1 MTADSVILLR
11 SGCRS
16 RMTRVGDIVTIDVS
30 GNYMTIKLSN
40 EDAPVVVRGSLKRCL
55 QKLSADLF
63 FMAGRGCAVNSLHVD
78 RVDAAARNIVLRMK
92 NGREIVMSRKQSR
105 LFGRRFVL

>member
-11 SGCRS
+11 SGSRS

-30 GNYMTIKLSN
+30 GNDMTIKLSN

-55 QKLSADLF
+55 EKLPADLF
-63 FMAGRGCAVNSLHVD
+63 FMAGRSCAVNLGQVA
-78 RVDAAARNIVLRMK
+78 RVDAATRNIVLRMR
-92 NGREIVMSRKQSR
+92 NGREVVMSRKRS
-105 LFGRRFVL
+105 LVFGRQFVL